1 MSSVNTSAPSMTMSS
16 PAKKTV
22 AKKTAPVV
30 APVSAPVAP
39 VVAPEVKKASKKAS
53 APVVAPAPV
62 AESSPV
68 ETAEGDAPAETSFDD
83 ELAAAQT
90 QLGAIREAATQAL
103 AALKRLAKRHGAEM
117 KDARKNRR
125 KARKETDGTET
136 RRPNNFEIPVA
147 VSDELSAFFGG
158 GKSATM
164 SRAQVNKAMSEYIK
178 KNSLGQGQK
187 INPDAALK
195 KLLRI
200 ADGDDVT
207 IFNIQKYLK
216 AHYPAAATKA

>member
-1 MSSVNTSAPSMTMSS
+1 MTMSA
-16 PAKKTV
+16 PPKKTV
-22 AKKTAPVV
+22 AKKTPVVSVPPVVSSPSPAPV
-30 APVSAPVAP
+30 
-39 VVAPEVKKASKKAS
+39 PEVKKASKKA
-53 APVVAPAPV
+53 VAPAPAPV
-62 AESSPV
+62 STPV
-68 ETAEGDAPAETSFDD
+68 EEVEGEAPAETSFED
-83 ELAAAQT
+83 ELSAAQV

-125 KARKETDGTET
+125 KARKETDGTEP

-216 AHYPAAATKA
+216 AHYPVTTKA

>member
-1 MSSVNTSAPSMTMSS
+1 
-16 PAKKTV
+16 
-22 AKKTAPVV
+22 
-30 APVSAPVAP
+30 VAP
-39 VVAPEVKKASKKAS
+39 VVPEAKKAKKAT

-62 AESSPV
+62 AETV
-68 ETAEGDAPAETSFDD
+68 ETPVEGDAPAETSFED

-125 KARKETDGTET
+125 KARKETDGTEP

>member
-1 MSSVNTSAPSMTMSS
+1 MSSVNTSAPSMTMSA
-16 PAKKTV
+16 PPKKTV
-22 AKKTAPVV
+22 AKKTPVV
-30 APVSAPVAP
+30 SVPP
-39 VVAPEVKKASKKAS
+39 VVSTPSPSAVPEVKKASKKA
-53 APVVAPAPV
+53 AAPAPV
-62 AESSPV
+62 SAPVASPV
-68 ETAEGDAPAETSFDD
+68 EEVEGDAPAETSFED

-125 KARKETDGTET
+125 KARKETDGTEP

>member
-1 MSSVNTSAPSMTMSS
+1 MTTPAP
-16 PAKKTV
+16 
-22 AKKTAPVV
+22 APT
-30 APVSAPVAP
+30 
-39 VVAPEVKKASKKAS
+39 
-53 APVVAPAPV
+53 PAPV
-62 AESSPV
+62 AETVETPV
-68 ETAEGDAPAETSFDD
+68 EGEAPAETSFED

-103 AALKRLAKRHGAEM
+103 AALKRLAKRHGAEI

-125 KARKETDGTET
+125 KARKETDGTEP

-216 AHYPAAATKA
+216 AHYPVTTKA